1 MTIGEKIKELRIKND
16 LTQEKL
22 ADYLFVSYQAVSKW
36 ECGLS
41 NPDLSLIGPLTKL
54 FNVTADELLCI
65 TSKDKVD
72 ERYNELKKLYNET
85 WQTGSL
91 EDRFE
96 ICKKAVI
103 EYPGDMFFLCELG
116 YCEAMLSFSYES
128 DEDYNAAQERAIKLF
143 ARVIEDC
150 SDTSIRNSAISGIVQ
165 YLSYQKRYAEAKKYL
180 ELYPEDTKIS
190 KDDLLEYCLV
200 GKEKEKH
207 HQKQLFHQLNSLL
220 VLIDEKD
227 IYQIETQE
235 KLIDLIIT
243 DKNYLCFHQNLNY
256 LNIKKASLFVKQKK
270 YLKAIECLKTAKE
283 HAIKYDEL
291 MKQDK
296 HIFTTPFLNL
306 YDIDLKEFVRTGEKT
321 ELEEFMKD
329 VKDKRFAPLNNFDE
343 YQKLISD

>member
-22 ADYLFVSYQAVSKW
+22 ADYLFLSYQAVSKW

-150 SDTSIRNSAISGIVQ
+150 TDTIIRNSAISGIVQ

-180 ELYPEDTKIS
+180 ELYPEDTIIS

-207 HQKQLFHQLNSLL
+207 HQKQLFNQLNSLL
-220 VLIDEKD
+220 RVMNENEM
-227 IYQIETQE
+227 YQIETKE
-235 KLIDLIIT
+235 KIIDLIIT
-243 DKNYLCFHQNLNY
+243 DKNYLCFHQDLNY
-256 LNIKKASLFVKQKK
+256 LNIKKASLFVKQKE
-270 YLKAIECLKTAKE
+270 YHKAIECLKTAKE

>member
-85 WQTGSL
+85 WRTGSL

-150 SDTSIRNSAISGIVQ
+150 TDTIIRNSAISGIVQ
-165 YLSYQKRYAEAKKYL
+165 YLSYQKRYAEARKYL
-180 ELYPEDTKIS
+180 ELYPEDTIIS

-207 HQKQLFHQLNSLL
+207 HQKQLFNQLNSLL
-220 VLIDEKD
+220 RVMNENEM
-227 IYQIETQE
+227 YQIETKE
-235 KLIDLIIT
+235 KIIDLIIT
-243 DKNYLCFHQNLNY
+243 DKNYLCFHQDLNY
-256 LNIKKASLFVKQKK
+256 LNIKKASLFVKQKE

>member
-65 TSKDKVD
+65 SSKDKVD
-72 ERYNELKKLYNET
+72 KRYNELKKLYNGT

-128 DEDYNAAQERAIKLF
+128 DEDYNAAQERGIKLF

-165 YLSYQKRYAEAKKYL
+165 YLSYQKRYAEARKYL
-180 ELYPEDTKIS
+180 ELYPEDTIIS

-207 HQKQLFHQLNSLL
+207 HQKQLFNQLNSLL
-220 VLIDEKD
+220 RVMNENEM
-227 IYQIETQE
+227 YQIETKE
-235 KLIDLIIT
+235 KIIDLIIT
-243 DKNYLCFHQNLNY
+243 DKNYLCFHQDLNY
-256 LNIKKASLFVKQKK
+256 LNIKKASLFVKQKE
-270 YLKAIECLKTAKE
+270 YLKAIECLKVAKE

>member
-72 ERYNELKKLYNET
+72 ERYNGLKKLYNET

-116 YCEAMLSFSYES
+116 YCEAMLSFSYEN
-128 DEDYNAAQERAIKLF
+128 DEDYNRAQERGIKLF

-150 SDTSIRNSAISGIVQ
+150 TDPVIRNSAISGIVQ
-165 YLSYQKRYAEAKKYL
+165 YLSYQKRYAEARKYL
-180 ELYPEDTKIS
+180 ELYPDDAVIS
-190 KDDLLEYCLV
+190 KDDLLVYCLV
-200 GKEKEKH
+200 GKEKEKY
-207 HQKQLFHQLNSLL
+207 HQKQLFNQLYSLL
-220 VLIDEKD
+220 RLIDDKEM
-227 IYQIETQE
+227 YQIETQE
-235 KLIDLIIT
+235 KLIDLIIQ
-243 DKNYLCFHQNLNY
+243 DKNYLSFHQDLNY
-256 LNIKKASLFVKQKK
+256 LNIKKASLFVKQKE
-270 YLKAIECLKTAKE
+270 YHKAIECLKVAKE
-283 HAIKYDEL
+283 YAIKYDEL

>member
-128 DEDYNAAQERAIKLF
+128 DEAYNAAQERAIKLF

-165 YLSYQKRYAEAKKYL
+165 YLSYQKRYAEARKYL
-180 ELYPEDTKIS
+180 ELYPEDTIIS

>member
-65 TSKDKVD
+65 TSKDEVD
-72 ERYNELKKLYNET
+72 ERYKELKDSYNET

-91 EDRFE
+91 IDRYE
-96 ICKKAVI
+96 ICKKAVT

-165 YLSYQKRYAEAKKYL
+165 YLSYQKRYDEARKYL
-180 ELYPEDTKIS
+180 ELYPEDTIIS
-190 KDDLLEYCLV
+190 RDDLLEYCLV

-207 HQKQLFHQLNSLL
+207 HQKQLFNELNSLL
-220 VLIDEKD
+220 SMMNENEM
-227 IYQIETQE
+227 YQIETKE
-235 KLIDLIIT
+235 KIIDLIIN
-243 DKNYLCFHQNLNY
+243 DKNYLCFHQDLNY
-256 LNIKKASLFVKQKK
+256 LNITKASLFVKQKE
-270 YLKAIECLKTAKE
+270 YSKAIEYLKIAKE

-291 MKQDK
+291 MKQGK
-296 HIFTTPFLNL
+296 HIFSTPFLNL
-306 YDIDLKEFVRTGEKT
+306 YEIDLKEFVRTGEKT
-321 ELEEFMKD
+321 ELEEFIKD
-329 VKDKRFAPLNNFDE
+329 AKDKRFTPLKDFNE

>member
-306 YDIDLKEFVRTGEKT
+306 YDIIF
-321 ELEEFMKD
+321 
-329 VKDKRFAPLNNFDE
+329 NN
-343 YQKLISD
+343 YTRKYHNNRR

>member
-72 ERYNELKKLYNET
+72 KKYKELKDSYNET

-91 EDRFE
+91 TDRYE

-116 YCEAMLSFSYES
+116 YCEGMLSFSYES
-128 DEDYNAAQERAIKLF
+128 NEDYNAAQERAIKLF

-150 SDTSIRNSAISGIVQ
+150 TESSIRNSAISGIVQ
-165 YLSYQKRYAEAKKYL
+165 YLSYQKRYVEAKKYL
-180 ELYPEDTKIS
+180 ELYPDDVVIS
-190 KDDLLEYCLV
+190 KDDLLEFCLV

-220 VLIDEKD
+220 MLIDDKEM
-227 IYQIETQE
+227 YQIETQE

-243 DKNYLCFHQNLNY
+243 DKNYLSFYQNLNY
-256 LNIKKASLFVKQKK
+256 LNIKKASLFVKQKE
-270 YLKAIECLKTAKE
+270 YYKAIECLKTAKQ

-291 MKQDK
+291 IKQGK
-296 HIFTTPFLNL
+296 HIFTTSFLNL

-329 VKDKRFAPLNNFDE
+329 AKDKRFASLNNFDE
-343 YQKLISD
+343 YKKLISN